1 MTYSSMLIWTQA
13 IFSKERK
20 QEGDRNMRDVDKFFD
35 NIDID
40 EGRQKITTTFIII
53 MKTLI

>member
-1 MTYSSMLIWTQA
+1 M
-13 IFSKERK
+13 FSKEPK